1 VNFSSFSPF
10 FLFVFV
16 SLFQH
21 AVKILGYDYPTMTMY
36 FGADPAHAKALNR
49 LAACTFT
56 AAQTYEDLQDPI
68 NPDLRADLLI
78 ACQDL
83 LNEAN
88 RLYDAASQLAWADLD
103 KVQHPSSQHRENP
116 QPN

>member
-1 VNFSSFSPF
+1 MIIP
-10 FLFVFV
+10 
-16 SLFQH
+16 
-21 AVKILGYDYPTMTMY
+21 IMTTY
-36 FGADPAHAKALNR
+36 FGADPAHIKALNR

-56 AAQTYEDLQDPI
+56 AAQTYEDMQDPI

-83 LNEAN
+83 LNEAT
-88 RLYDAASQLAWADLD
+88 RLHDAVSQLVWKDLD
-103 KVQHPSSQHRENP
+103 KAQHPSSSQKENP

>member
-1 VNFSSFSPF
+1 MNFLSFSLF

-21 AVKILGYDYPTMTMY
+21 AVKILGYDYPTMTTY
-36 FGADPAHAKALNR
+36 FGADPAHIKALNR

-56 AAQTYEDLQDPI
+56 AAQTYEDMQDPI
-68 NPDLRADLLI
+68 HPDLRADLLI

-88 RLYDAASQLAWADLD
+88 RLYDAASQLAWTDLD
-103 KVQHPSSQHRENP
+103 KVQHPSSHNRENQ